1 MRRATISMG
10 AALLVVLAGCG
21 GGDDDA
27 VGGDGNGADAGGGGG
42 GGDGGSY
49 PGDGDDLD
57 TASGCAGVF
66 NPDQM
71 LEYHFEVQNWST
83 VQNDCTFEEYV
94 EADMQCGDGPTIR
107 VGMRHKRSGSAAKPG
122 FKIDV
127 NQYADAQAFNS
138 LKKMS
143 FENGIS
149 SSTECAGGDSG
160 DPGAPLSEYLA
171 WRIHVLGGHV
181 TSRAALARVFVN
193 GDEIG
198 IYVNVEQPDK
208 VFLEKRLGDNDGW
221 LWKFSGGVSDGLKTN
236 EGTTDPYDAWFCFFK
251 KNGCEPPAD
260 GVLETELPQKLDI
273 DQLLR
278 VGAANALMAN
288 HDAILLKLNNY
299 YYYDRDSG
307 PRMYFPWD
315 LDTTMRDDYDVFT
328 GSVSGGTTVFTDV
341 LFSHWEDDYDAI
353 LTEWLAGPLSL
364 EAITGE
370 IDRAVDLAGGDG
382 DSLEAW
388 WNDRHAAVSE
398 QVDAH

>member
-27 VGGDGNGADAGGGGG
+27 VGGDGNGADGGGGGG

-149 SSTECAGGDSG
+149 SSTECGGGDSG

>member
-1 MRRATISMG
+1 MMRRATWCG
-10 AALLVVLAGCG
+10 AASLAILAACGG
-21 GGDDDA
+21 GGDDGA
-27 VGGDGNGADAGGGGG
+27 TGDGDGSGQDGGGGG

-57 TASGCAGVF
+57 TATGCAGVY

-94 EADMQCGDGPTIR
+94 EADMRCGDGPAIR
-107 VGMRHKRSGSAAKPG
+107 VGMRHKRSGSTAKPG
-122 FKIDV
+122 FKIDINHYV
-127 NQYADAQAFNS
+127 DAQAFNS

-149 SSTECAGGDSG
+149 SSQECGGGDG

-181 TSRAALARVFVN
+181 TSRAAFARVFVN

-260 GVLETELPQKLDI
+260 SVLESELPQRLDI
-273 DQLLR
+273 EQLLK

-288 HDAILLKLNNY
+288 HDAIMLKLNNY
-299 YYYDRDSG
+299 YFYDRDSG

-315 LDTTMRDDYDVFT
+315 LDTTMSDDYDVFT
-328 GSVSGGTTVFTDV
+328 GTVSGGTTVFTDV

-353 LTEWLAGPLSL
+353 LTAWLAGPLSL
-364 EAITGE
+364 DVIEGE
-370 IDRAVDLAGGDG
+370 IDRAVEVAGGNG
-382 DSLEAW
+382 GSLKEW
-388 WNDRHAAVSE
+388 WAARHAAVSE
-398 QVDAH
+398 QVAAH